1 MSTDGN
7 KAIIHRLTEAWN
19 QGNVQL
25 LDDILASDFRHHAS
39 LQPNGSRVE
48 YVQWFQDT
56 RTAFP
61 DLLLTIDN
69 LVAEG
74 DQVAGHW
81 TFQGTHQ
88 AVLNGPTGPIPP
100 TGKRVTVS
108 GMTLFRCA
116 AGQLVEDWHAGDD
129 LGFMQQL
136 GLIPKGEPT
145 GAAASDS
152 RRMDDAQGQGV
163 MTAEDNKARSHRF
176 FEEVWN
182 RGNMSVLDE
191 LMAPEFVDHD
201 PGVPGLPAG
210 REGVGQW
217 VTMVREAFPDVHFTI
232 DDQIA
237 EGDHVV
243 TRWTARGTQ
252 RGAFMG
258 IPASGKQVAVTGITL
273 ARYANGQNT
282 ENWVSWDKLGMLQQL
297 GALPLQ
303 EQTARR

>member
-19 QGNVQL
+19 QGNARL
-25 LDDILASDFRHHAS
+25 LDDLLARDFRHHVP
-39 LQPNGSRVE
+39 LLPNGSRAE

-69 LVAEG
+69 QVAEG

-116 AGQLVEDWHAGDD
+116 AGQLVDEWHAGDD
-129 LGFMQQL
+129 LGFMQQV
-136 GLIPKGEPT
+136 GLIPMPDQT
-145 GAAASDS
+145 GVAASD
-152 RRMDDAQGQGV
+152 RGQLGATQGTDV
-163 MTAEDNKARSHRF
+163 MTAEDPKARSRRF

-182 RGNMSVLDE
+182 RGNMAVLDE
-191 LMAPEFVDHD
+191 LVAPELVDHNRA
-201 PGVPGLPAG
+201 VPGLPAG
-210 REGVGQW
+210 REGFRQW

-258 IPASGKQVAVTGITL
+258 IPASGKQVTVTGIAL
-273 ARYANGQNT
+273 ARYANGQNA
-282 ENWVSWDKLGMLQQL
+282 ENWVTWDKLGMLQQL

-303 EQTARR
+303 ERAAER